1 VHNVDL
7 DYVALDIR
15 FRWIK
20 AIGGGIGRLIIER
33 SRSPNEIVGLLNK
46 GAVLPDT
53 PESQRDLVCEALC
66 HLPERSYDIT
76 RRTGWHGG
84 CFFTKR
90 RTCGTRDRGL
100 RLTTRG
106 LQQAAFPAQ
115 GYERTAVS
123 DRPSSLKASFSK
135 AP

>member
-1 VHNVDL
+1 L
-7 DYVALDIR
+7 L
-15 FRWIK
+15 
-20 AIGGGIGRLIIER
+20 IER
-33 SRSPNEIVGLLNK
+33 SRTPSDIVGLLFDK
-46 GAVLPDT
+46 RAVLPDT
-53 PESQRDLVCEALC
+53 PECHRKLVCEALC

-76 RRTGWHGG
+76 RRTGWLGG
-84 CFFTKR
+84 CFVTRR
-90 RTCGTRDRGL
+90 RTFGTRDRGL